1 MQGEGVCCAVKR
13 AVRGLLGSWDWGL
26 AAPGVNGYACALRRA
41 PAVLFPPGSQ
51 HTPCSLV
58 YVILIVTVNGDT
70 MSTDAQVRC
79 KGSGL
84 TVLG

>member
-1 MQGEGVCCAVKR
+1 MQGEGVCCVVKR

-26 AAPGVNGYACALRRA
+26 GNGYACALQLCSSLQA
-41 PAVLFPPGSQ
+41 HNTHPALSFMS
-51 HTPCSLV
+51 
-58 YVILIVTVNGDT
+58 YLIVIVNGDT